1 MLQSAYNSKLRFG
14 ASLSVPLAV
23 VLVVSLGACGAP
35 DDGSPDAA
43 EGVDVAA
50 VTNVGNWAD
59 QDTNG
64 VGTHRIDGDGVNV
77 RGDNLSQIQFVAAAG
92 EQLALSYKTKEFQG
106 QTYYEGYFKGAPHDG
121 ERGWVAGS
129 LLAYSALVVCNGND
143 VTVRTGASL
152 ETVVGTVDAG
162 TKAFVVSGTVR
173 NTGANRYFEVSAGG
187 LKGFVA
193 TSFLC
198 RSGGSGNGAQQL
210 LASHES
216 GRIRLQ
222 SYGTSS
228 DPLSNVQDA
237 AAGRA
242 ADMSCGGCTSVTLK
256 PALINALVALAQNNT
271 YVVTSLAGGI
281 HSSTSYHYQGR
292 AADFGTVNGVFISG
306 NTATSRAFMQACQ
319 NLGAVEVL
327 GPSND
332 ANHQDH
338 IHCAW

>member
-1 MLQSAYNSKLRFG
+1 MLRSAPISRSWFG
-14 ASLSVPLAV
+14 ANSPALLGVALAV
-23 VLVVSLGACGAP
+23 SFGACGAP
-35 DDGSPDAA
+35 DDGPADAA
-43 EGVDVAA
+43 EGADVAA

-77 RGDNLSQIQFVAAAG
+77 RGDEPSQVRFVASAG
-92 EQLALSYKTKEFQG
+92 EQLALTYRTKEFQG
-106 QTYYEGYFKGAPHDG
+106 KTYYEGYFKGAPHDG
-121 ERGWVAGS
+121 ERGWVAGDF
-129 LLAYSALVVCNGND
+129 LAYSALVVCNGND
-143 VTVRTGASL
+143 VSVRTGASL

-173 NTGANRYFEVSAGG
+173 NTGTNRYFEVSAGG

-193 TSFLC
+193 TAFLC
-198 RSGGSGNGAQQL
+198 RSGGGGNSAQQL
-210 LASHES
+210 LASHNS
-216 GRIRLQ
+216 GHIRLQ
-222 SYGTSS
+222 DYGTSS
-228 DPLSNVQDA
+228 DPLSNIQDA
-237 AAGRA
+237 AAGQP

-256 PALINALVALAQNNT
+256 PALLNALVALAQANT
-271 YVVTSLAGGI
+271 YVVTSIAGGI

-306 NTATSRAFMQACQ
+306 DTAASRAFMQACK

-332 ANHQDH
+332 VNHQDH